1 MLRFVWATNS
11 AKCDPACPRSPGCSE
26 CGSRPL
32 RPWGQH
38 MRNRLIVTA
47 ALAAAC
53 LAGLGLRPAP
63 PAAADEPTKRLQWE
77 YRVYYHT
84 DLMALGANTAN
95 ANLTK
100 LGTDG

>member
-1 MLRFVWATNS
+1 
-11 AKCDPACPRSPGCSE
+11 
-26 CGSRPL
+26 
-32 RPWGQH
+32 

-100 LGTDG
+100 LGTDGWELLGVSNGLTDGSRGGVTNQSMYFLKRPK